1 MSTIGLVGCSRRKLP
16 HAAPAAELYTSPL
29 FRLASQFCAATCGS
43 WFILS
48 AKHGLVM
55 PDEVIEP
62 YDVTLRGLGHQ
73 GKQAW
78 ARRVASQL
86 RERGLLDCRHRFL
99 VHAGADYA
107 SPLAQHLLV
116 EQPLQGLGIGQRLAR
131 YQRHL
136 AALPERQPS

>member
-16 HAAPAAELYTSPL
+16 NAAPAAELYTSLL
-29 FRLASQFCAATCGS
+29 FRLASQFCAATCGC

-62 YDVTLRGLGHQ
+62 YDVTLRGLGRQ
-73 GKQAW
+73 GKLPW
-78 ARRVASQL
+78 ARRVAAQL
-86 RERGLLDCRHRFL
+86 HERGLLDGHHRFV

-107 SPLAQHLLV
+107 SPLAQHLPV
-116 EQPLQGLGIGQRLAR
+116 EQPLQCLGIGQRLAWYR
-131 YQRHL
+131 RQL
-136 AALPERQPS
+136 AALPERNPS